1 MTTNQQPATAPVGHA
16 GLYGAQH
23 LGTARTRVLQMP
35 DSGGIVTV
43 WPEFRNT
50 CIAVYQARD
59 GVVCGAHASERSVSQ
74 YVTERVAEG
83 YVDITPITEEIL

>member
-1 MTTNQQPATAPVGHA
+1 MITNQQPAPSFVGHSS
-16 GLYGAQH
+16 LYGIS

-35 DSGGIVTV
+35 TGGIVTV

-50 CIAVYQARD
+50 CVAVYQAKG
-59 GVVCGAHASERSVSQ
+59 GVVCGAHASERSVSE

-83 YVDITPITEEIL
+83 YVDITPITSEIV